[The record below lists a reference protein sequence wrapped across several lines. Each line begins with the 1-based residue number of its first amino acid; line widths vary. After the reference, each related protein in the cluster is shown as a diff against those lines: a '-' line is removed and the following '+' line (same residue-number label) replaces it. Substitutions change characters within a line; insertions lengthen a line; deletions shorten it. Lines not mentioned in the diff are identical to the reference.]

1 MDRGAIINN
10 KIQTYKLIIAYDGTK
25 YYGWQKQDGG
35 NAFIWIGGVA
45 DRLIR
50 SFKNVFHKEI
60 SILGASRTDKG
71 VHAQEQVARL
81 RTRLDLDP
89 TTIMRAW
96 NYHLPSDITIKSV
109 SKAPEL
115 FNPRKDVKQ
124 KTYTYRLFTEYPDP
138 FIGRFGWLY
147 PFIKKVN
154 IDTLKEVLA
163 LYVGKHDFS
172 SFCRYQEAISPIK
185 TIDSIEL
192 IHEKASSPSLLI
204 TIKGPSF
211 AHHQIRR
218 MIGYAL
224 DVSRNRATALQT
236 IQSLL
241 DNPCHEQNLTKAGAS
256 GLTLQHIEYKDG
268 TDS

>member
-1 MDRGAIINN
+1 MDQGAIINN

-45 DRLIR
+45 DTLIR
-50 SFKNVFHKEI
+50 SFKKVFLKEI

-71 VHAQEQVARL
+71 VHAHGQVARI
-81 RTRLDLDP
+81 RTILDLDP
-89 TTIMRAW
+89 TKIMTAW
-96 NYHLPSDITIKSV
+96 NYHLPSDITIKSA
-109 SKAPEL
+109 SKAADL

-147 PFIKKVN
+147 PFIKAVDIN
-154 IDTLKEVLA
+154 TLKKVLA

-172 SFCRYQEAISPIK
+172 SFCRYQEAKSPIK
-185 TIDSIEL
+185 IIDSIEFVY
-192 IHEKASSPSLLI
+192 EKTSTPSYLI

-211 AHHQIRR
+211 AHHQI
-218 MIGYAL
+218 
-224 DVSRNRATALQT
+224 
-236 IQSLL
+236 
-241 DNPCHEQNLTKAGAS
+241 
-256 GLTLQHIEYKDG
+256 
-268 TDS
+268 